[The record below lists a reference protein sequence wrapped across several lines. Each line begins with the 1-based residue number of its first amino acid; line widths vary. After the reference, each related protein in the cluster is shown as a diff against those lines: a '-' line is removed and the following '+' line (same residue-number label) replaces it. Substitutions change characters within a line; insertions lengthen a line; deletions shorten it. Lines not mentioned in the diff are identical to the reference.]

1 MDYMKLIPG
10 TIEKYIFESADAGE
24 VRAIVTACKVAK
36 VEYTLMKSQSKN
48 LWRVIYSVKPAV
60 QEKIEEV
67 VDVYRSVKIA

>member
-10 TIEKYIFESADAGE
+10 TVEKYIFESADVGE

-67 VDVYRSVKIA
+67 IDVYRSVKIE